1 MTLSKTLLAGL
12 AFAALAVAPAAHAQ
26 EALGDLTLSFPG
38 LATKSGKVMIAVYD
52 SAQGWA
58 GGKAVRVAVANAA
71 DAEPSAK
78 IPALPVGTYA
88 VRVFQDVD
96 GDGKMSLNPFGMP
109 TEAYG
114 FSRDAMGAMGP
125 PTFDAAAFAV
135 KAGANAQTLHLK

>member
-12 AFAALAVAPAAHAQ
+12 AFAALAAAPAARAQ
-26 EALGDLTLSFPG
+26 EMLGDLTLSFPG

-58 GGKAVRVAVANAA
+58 GGKAARVAFANASE
-71 DAEPSAK
+71 AEPSAK

-96 GDGKMSLNPFGMP
+96 GDGKMSKNPFGLP
-109 TEAYG
+109 TEPYG

-125 PTFDAAAFAV
+125 PSFADAAFEV
-135 KAGANAQTLHLK
+135 KAGANIQALHLK

>member
-12 AFAALAVAPAAHAQ
+12 AFAALAAAPAARAQ

-38 LATKSGKVMIAVYD
+38 LATKSGKVLIAVYD

-58 GGKAVRVAVANAA
+58 AGKAVRVAVAEAS

-88 VRVFQDVD
+88 VRVFQDID
-96 GDGKMSLNPFGMP
+96 GDGKMSTNPFGMP
-109 TEAYG
+109 TEPYG

-135 KAGANAQTLHLK
+135 KAGANAQTLHLR

>member
-1 MTLSKTLLAGL
+1 MTLAKTLIAGL
-12 AFAALAVAPAAHAQ
+12 AFAALVAPAARAQ

-38 LATKSGKVMIAVYD
+38 LATQSGKVLIAVYD

-58 GGKAVRVAVANAA
+58 SGKAARIAVANAS

-96 GDGKMSLNPFGMP
+96 GDGKMSTNPFGMP
-109 TEAYG
+109 TEPYG

-135 KAGANAQTLHLK
+135 KAGANAQTLHLH